1 MAQTCDMGRILAN
14 HIMSLD
20 DNIIFETVLSL
31 CHKHCGC
38 ASRKRRSLYGR
49 STVISPFGLLRI
61 DDNESD
67 DINDNHLQMIEFLAL
82 ATIEVEEDNV
92 PIRKRFKDSSKQI
105 SVPGSSPSRLRRS
118 ADFAILNQLYS
129 SITER
134 LDEIDVLFEG
144 KFKNF
149 IHMNKST

>member
-1 MAQTCDMGRILAN
+1 
-14 HIMSLD
+14 
-20 DNIIFETVLSL
+20 
-31 CHKHCGC
+31 
-38 ASRKRRSLYGR
+38 
-49 STVISPFGLLRI
+49 
-61 DDNESD
+61 
-67 DINDNHLQMIEFLAL
+67 MIEFLAL

-105 SVPGSSPSRLRRS
+105 SLPGSSPSRLRRS